1 MPIAECGLKK
11 KTKKIRNP
19 KSAIR
24 NSWADA
30 FSRNALTSGPQA
42 RFSQKKTQH

>member
-1 MPIAECGLKK
+1 LKK

-24 NSWADA
+24 NNWADA
-30 FSRNALTSGPQA
+30 FSAQRPCFRATSLLFRRKEKRKA
-42 RFSQKKTQH
+42 